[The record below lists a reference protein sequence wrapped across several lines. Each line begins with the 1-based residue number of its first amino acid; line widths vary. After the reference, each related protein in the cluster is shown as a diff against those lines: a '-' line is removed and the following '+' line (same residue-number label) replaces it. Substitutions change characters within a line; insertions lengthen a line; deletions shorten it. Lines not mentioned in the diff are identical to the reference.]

1 MEIFYTF
8 YKKLDRKKRGAGDP
22 HSAPVRSASFLQ
34 KTREISERAR
44 QQAGVQDDSVLF
56 TESHSSGP
64 RMKPRQRR
72 IESFHGGRRSSG
84 QTSSSLAKSSAS
96 ALTSGQSTSAL
107 NSGHLASALATGHS
121 TSALNSCHSA
131 AALTSSTNASIQQSS
146 MVTFVQDV
154 SSCATLVTSS
164 VAATSGKPV
173 LKGWATENDLSSS
186 RKPVIMSGS
195 QRTRN
200 VQLSSAKS
208 SPSLNKDEAT
218 TTISGST
225 LVATPRGYSPRT
237 LKMMTKSTTDITENL
252 NTDSVTSPTSPKSPT
267 WYQQRLPNKGV
278 FDFSSSSSSRRSP
291 SNSYAGAS
299 PRNSYAGGSP
309 QNSYAGGSPRNSYAS
324 YSSASI
330 PQSVTGFSP
339 MSVPNSSSYNQQSD
353 LSRSGE
359 IGSYNQKLSGEHTSS
374 YDDTATHNTQTK
386 SYNRRSLPPQALHHY
401 RQEYQRESVHK
412 TESQKQLTSMPVTQE
427 ERDAD
432 REIRDIKPLPPNDLD
447 IRPMYSP
454 PAPPVRDI
462 SSLKY
467 VKLSQNHEKYPSWP
481 VTTAQK
487 PQSLGPPIDSQLSD
501 KSKDSE
507 SGSEKSDKSQQ
518 SQYARV
524 RSSPSID
531 KKGSDENKTR
541 NQSDPGLKK
550 PKKSFYTTRKPI
562 EPNYE
567 NTKMEGERFD
577 EFCKASKPGYPPPNL
592 DPDGHNYG
600 DEKYSI
606 PSPPERD
613 VPGIDEKSLVEKIAA
628 VISPH
633 SQHHQPSHHTFQYNM
648 AAEHSSGY
656 RSHRT
661 ESATSPMWSSGVK
674 IPGTYFQQAMNAQ
687 NLLRSN
693 NPQTMVDSG
702 TSPIHSPNTEKTRPF
717 ARVHTNSNKSE
728 STLSPS
734 DNKPKAI
741 VITQRPY
748 YNTST
753 QTDESLVADS
763 GHQGS
768 VSLTSVSSGSTIKS
782 DPSSRSSG
790 IGSMAYSD
798 QSSAG
803 MMRKLSEE
811 FYRGKL
817 SGLHLNEKRMSSASA
832 YDNDLKSQRSDG
844 PYGVLKEAE
853 SCNSVVIHA
862 HESAGLFG
870 RDDIGSSPTLTSSHP
885 EMSDNEHDHSDYR
898 HKQRYSM
905 DADMVLHK
913 ATGSMSI
920 SMPPRSLQDSRFT
933 SESNLSPQS
942 GFSQRSPHSQSL
954 LQLHRPSSSLGDG
967 PSQNISQSSH
977 SSSSSRPYGSMEA
990 RSSGSRISSAS
1001 SAAGDARNEKSRTDS
1016 DSVFYDGK
1024 VSPALGNEVKKLG
1037 NNGKVNEAK
1046 AKSGS
1051 LCRNESMK
1059 MAYGTFDE
1067 SEHHYAT
1074 PYGHQRNTS
1083 EVLSTNSGRDSG
1095 VVHGRSM
1102 SLNDYLPMHG
1112 SPADASRLGQI
1123 QEESSEIRWQEAVR
1137 KSKSLS
1143 RETASSNYENINV
1156 QSKGNV
1162 SLLLKTNENVKN
1174 ENVKNENVKNET
1186 EKKRSGMRR
1195 TVSEQF
1201 KPNKERQREKH
1212 SDSSKGG
1219 YTSSSG
1225 ESSKGNKSDSE
1236 NVSNKTISQHQSDSD
1251 LKKVQQ
1257 EAVLDFMKR
1266 KQKGSDSSDPTSP
1279 QVKDTAPEF
1288 PPPPIPGAK
1297 SPVSVAT
1304 SHPPVSPLSD
1314 ITKRY
1319 NYTTAQRNESLRRT
1333 QSITS
1338 NSSRDSDYMEMKRSY
1353 QTEWSRLRS
1362 QDSKH
1367 PRRPLSF
1374 GSDIGGLDG
1383 LLTPLLMTP
1392 DSEVANKHL
1401 GSGETIP
1408 KHIEAA
1414 QATQDPASLNS
1425 CPTSGDEGSMVT
1437 APIYHNVGGDYP
1449 RRPPPPVPGVS
1460 EDAPPALP
1468 PRCFNS
1474 SKSES
1479 FLLAR
1484 MDPSQHEGL
1493 KDSYSQDTGVPSS
1506 SRGWEGG
1513 GTGTLK
1519 EDAYAQQLRRQA
1531 RRFSEQHKPVG
1542 ISMQVV
1548 STKST
1553 VQVSL
1558 SQSYKQEQASAMEV
1572 KPVMRVSPQT
1582 SPCHTEVN
1590 TATILLQSP
1599 PASRGRT
1606 TPEPPPMP
1614 TPMKNGEVEVPSDL
1628 NKTADFPPPL
1638 QEFVKG
1644 AETSKDDSDR
1654 CADDS
1659 YGYYKTQSPREVGK
1673 YKRTTSDTSLLHT
1686 RQEIK
1691 TFQLHPDLDRKD
1703 VADMPNKPPR
1713 KKLEGRDSPNL
1724 ALISKSP
1731 SVLNGDRKATDQRVP
1746 PVNSSLQPAEVTSV
1760 QHAVKSVAN
1769 PLSNMSLQN
1778 SNSPTGI
1785 SSSSGNFVD
1794 TVVQRPRDRNSLTE
1808 EPREPRQSVKD
1819 RVKNIEVFSHSP
1831 GSSKG
1836 GSQHSPNNGPGQA
1849 FCDDNR
1855 DSSFDSYT
1863 SDSLEQL
1870 ESSAIQSDNLKDR
1883 LRPVVKKGETS
1894 SVQPESLVLHRL
1906 SVDSADHMTATPP
1919 AVPHRTYKQQPSSSS
1934 AAFRRD
1940 SFQNRGPRS
1949 YDNKA
1954 TNSANIHNPHNQ
1966 NHIVNTSRSPGK
1978 ALPEPQVPSRSHK
1991 PRYQPITG
1999 GDQLMQDQNSNLSSP
2014 DLNSRVVS
2022 NYSENES
2029 VQNINKENTL
2039 VHSVQGGQKRN
2050 YQKSFSPRT
2059 RSGSSSGNSD
2069 HQNVATFHNRS
2080 HSDKQQGGTTSPQR
2094 QDHKR
2099 NHHHSE
2105 QRHSHDLRLPQG
2117 HSKNSPSSQSVQHK
2131 TSDQSPSDN
2140 HNSQRHDKSKSMN
2153 NKRNIND
2160 PSYQI
2165 HHHTDNK
2172 DDQNKR
2178 ISPHTTLHS
2187 EVVKE
2192 HHSAAPHATPEVVVN
2207 HGRQPSA
2214 EELECDQKAQELAK
2228 VLQDSDK
2235 ELSEVLQV
2243 DSKKNRMQF
2252 LDGILPVEPTGEER
2266 RPRSASKKEEKSS
2279 EGGSEETEKEPTSPM
2294 PSNYY
2299 VSPPKAMIE
2308 LEIRKLSDNNHL
2320 VHDIADNDTLAQK
2333 KEELLQ
2339 RMVKKV
2345 DVLKEDKKELLTDI
2359 DENEALGKQVIE
2371 YVESKCRSQQEKD
2384 KYRSYIE
2391 DIDKIIRL
2399 LLKLSGLLAR
2409 AENTIQ
2415 GLSENTNEKIRK
2427 MTYDK
2432 RDRLYSQHEDAKQLK
2447 HDIDRRSEQV
2457 EMILQSCL
2465 ATNELDDYHYYIKM
2479 KSKYTIQLQELED
2492 KITLGNEQ
2500 IVALQK
2506 SIPNKK

>member
-1 MEIFYTF
+1 MRYF
-8 YKKLDRKKRGAGDP
+8 
-22 HSAPVRSASFLQ
+22 
-34 KTREISERAR
+34 
-44 QQAGVQDDSVLF
+44 
-56 TESHSSGP
+56 
-64 RMKPRQRR
+64 
-72 IESFHGGRRSSG
+72 
-84 QTSSSLAKSSAS
+84 
-96 ALTSGQSTSAL
+96 
-107 NSGHLASALATGHS
+107 
-121 TSALNSCHSA
+121 
-131 AALTSSTNASIQQSS
+131 
-146 MVTFVQDV
+146 
-154 SSCATLVTSS
+154 
-164 VAATSGKPV
+164 
-173 LKGWATENDLSSS
+173 DLH
-186 RKPVIMSGS
+186 
-195 QRTRN
+195 
-200 VQLSSAKS
+200 
-208 SPSLNKDEAT
+208 
-218 TTISGST
+218 
-225 LVATPRGYSPRT
+225 
-237 LKMMTKSTTDITENL
+237 
-252 NTDSVTSPTSPKSPT
+252 
-267 WYQQRLPNKGV
+267 
-278 FDFSSSSSSRRSP
+278 FS
-291 SNSYAGAS
+291 
-299 PRNSYAGGSP
+299 
-309 QNSYAGGSPRNSYAS
+309 
-324 YSSASI
+324 
-330 PQSVTGFSP
+330 
-339 MSVPNSSSYNQQSD
+339 
-353 LSRSGE
+353 
-359 IGSYNQKLSGEHTSS
+359 
-374 YDDTATHNTQTK
+374 
-386 SYNRRSLPPQALHHY
+386 
-401 RQEYQRESVHK
+401 
-412 TESQKQLTSMPVTQE
+412 
-427 ERDAD
+427 
-432 REIRDIKPLPPNDLD
+432 
-447 IRPMYSP
+447 
-454 PAPPVRDI
+454 
-462 SSLKY
+462 
-467 VKLSQNHEKYPSWP
+467 
-481 VTTAQK
+481 
-487 PQSLGPPIDSQLSD
+487 
-501 KSKDSE
+501 
-507 SGSEKSDKSQQ
+507 
-518 SQYARV
+518 
-524 RSSPSID
+524 
-531 KKGSDENKTR
+531 
-541 NQSDPGLKK
+541 
-550 PKKSFYTTRKPI
+550 
-562 EPNYE
+562 
-567 NTKMEGERFD
+567 
-577 EFCKASKPGYPPPNL
+577 
-592 DPDGHNYG
+592 
-600 DEKYSI
+600 
-606 PSPPERD
+606 
-613 VPGIDEKSLVEKIAA
+613 
-628 VISPH
+628 
-633 SQHHQPSHHTFQYNM
+633 
-648 AAEHSSGY
+648 
-656 RSHRT
+656 
-661 ESATSPMWSSGVK
+661 
-674 IPGTYFQQAMNAQ
+674 
-687 NLLRSN
+687 
-693 NPQTMVDSG
+693 
-702 TSPIHSPNTEKTRPF
+702 
-717 ARVHTNSNKSE
+717 
-728 STLSPS
+728 
-734 DNKPKAI
+734 
-741 VITQRPY
+741 
-748 YNTST
+748 
-753 QTDESLVADS
+753 
-763 GHQGS
+763 
-768 VSLTSVSSGSTIKS
+768 
-782 DPSSRSSG
+782 
-790 IGSMAYSD
+790 
-798 QSSAG
+798 
-803 MMRKLSEE
+803 
-811 FYRGKL
+811 
-817 SGLHLNEKRMSSASA
+817 
-832 YDNDLKSQRSDG
+832 
-844 PYGVLKEAE
+844 
-853 SCNSVVIHA
+853 
-862 HESAGLFG
+862 
-870 RDDIGSSPTLTSSHP
+870 
-885 EMSDNEHDHSDYR
+885 
-898 HKQRYSM
+898 
-905 DADMVLHK
+905 
-913 ATGSMSI
+913 
-920 SMPPRSLQDSRFT
+920 
-933 SESNLSPQS
+933 
-942 GFSQRSPHSQSL
+942 
-954 LQLHRPSSSLGDG
+954 
-967 PSQNISQSSH
+967 
-977 SSSSSRPYGSMEA
+977 
-990 RSSGSRISSAS
+990 
-1001 SAAGDARNEKSRTDS
+1001 
-1016 DSVFYDGK
+1016 
-1024 VSPALGNEVKKLG
+1024 
-1037 NNGKVNEAK
+1037 
-1046 AKSGS
+1046 
-1051 LCRNESMK
+1051 
-1059 MAYGTFDE
+1059 
-1067 SEHHYAT
+1067 
-1074 PYGHQRNTS
+1074 
-1083 EVLSTNSGRDSG
+1083 
-1095 VVHGRSM
+1095 
-1102 SLNDYLPMHG
+1102 
-1112 SPADASRLGQI
+1112 
-1123 QEESSEIRWQEAVR
+1123 
-1137 KSKSLS
+1137 
-1143 RETASSNYENINV
+1143 
-1156 QSKGNV
+1156 
-1162 SLLLKTNENVKN
+1162 
-1174 ENVKNENVKNET
+1174 
-1186 EKKRSGMRR
+1186 
-1195 TVSEQF
+1195 
-1201 KPNKERQREKH
+1201 
-1212 SDSSKGG
+1212 
-1219 YTSSSG
+1219 
-1225 ESSKGNKSDSE
+1225 
-1236 NVSNKTISQHQSDSD
+1236 
-1251 LKKVQQ
+1251 
-1257 EAVLDFMKR
+1257 
-1266 KQKGSDSSDPTSP
+1266 
-1279 QVKDTAPEF
+1279 
-1288 PPPPIPGAK
+1288 
-1297 SPVSVAT
+1297 
-1304 SHPPVSPLSD
+1304 
-1314 ITKRY
+1314 
-1319 NYTTAQRNESLRRT
+1319 
-1333 QSITS
+1333 
-1338 NSSRDSDYMEMKRSY
+1338 
-1353 QTEWSRLRS
+1353 
-1362 QDSKH
+1362 
-1367 PRRPLSF
+1367 
-1374 GSDIGGLDG
+1374 
-1383 LLTPLLMTP
+1383 
-1392 DSEVANKHL
+1392 
-1401 GSGETIP
+1401 
-1408 KHIEAA
+1408 
-1414 QATQDPASLNS
+1414 
-1425 CPTSGDEGSMVT
+1425 PTSGDEGSMVT

-1894 SVQPESLVLHRL
+1894 SVQPESL
-1906 SVDSADHMTATPP
+1906 
-1919 AVPHRTYKQQPSSSS
+1919 
-1934 AAFRRD
+1934 
-1940 SFQNRGPRS
+1940 
-1949 YDNKA
+1949 
-1954 TNSANIHNPHNQ
+1954 
-1966 NHIVNTSRSPGK
+1966 
-1978 ALPEPQVPSRSHK
+1978 
-1991 PRYQPITG
+1991 
-1999 GDQLMQDQNSNLSSP
+1999 
-2014 DLNSRVVS
+2014 
-2022 NYSENES
+2022 
-2029 VQNINKENTL
+2029 NINKENTL

-2359 DENEALGKQVIE
+2359 DENEALGKQ
-2371 YVESKCRSQQEKD
+2371 
-2384 KYRSYIE
+2384 